1 VTVVRPGGVVTGKSG
16 RAPTDRRLVEAAALA
31 LARRRS
37 TVVSLGGEQ
46 YFLEVFPTRPRLVI
60 FGAVQVALPLV
71 RFAKELG
78 YRTVVVDAR
87 AAFATRERF
96 PDADELHVGW
106 PDEVAGRI
114 ALGPDD
120 SVVILTH
127 DPKLDEPAI
136 VAAVRAGCGYVGAI
150 GSRKT
155 QAARRKRLAD
165 VGLSS
170 DEIEALRAPI
180 GLDLG
185 GRDPAETALAII
197 AEVVATRNAATGR
210 PLAAKA
216 AEERVATRA
225 G

>member
-1 VTVVRPGGVVTGKSG
+1 
-16 RAPTDRRLVEAAALA
+16 
-31 LARRRS
+31 
-37 TVVSLGGEQ
+37 
-46 YFLEVFPTRPRLVI
+46 
-60 FGAVQVALPLV
+60 
-71 RFAKELG
+71 
-78 YRTVVVDAR
+78 
-87 AAFATRERF
+87 
-96 PDADELHVGW
+96 
-106 PDEVAGRI
+106 
-114 ALGPDD
+114 
-120 SVVILTH
+120 VILTH

-170 DEIEALRAPI
+170 DEVEALRAPI

-197 AEVVATRNAATGR
+197 AEVVATRYAATGR

-216 AEERVATRA
+216 AEERIATRA